1 MPITWYVARGDV
13 PVATDASEAYGL
25 SAAVGLGSEAIW
37 IRELPVAAPAIGV
50 SAVLEVGELS
60 EAGSIPDELLAAD
73 SAIGVSAAVGRGE
86 LTKAVWIDGEL
97 PVAASAI
104 AGVGDAAT
112 EGVFG

>member
-1 MPITWYVARGDV
+1 M
-13 PVATDASEAYGL
+13 
-25 SAAVGLGSEAIW
+25 
-37 IRELPVAAPAIGV
+37 
-50 SAVLEVGELS
+50 LEVGELS